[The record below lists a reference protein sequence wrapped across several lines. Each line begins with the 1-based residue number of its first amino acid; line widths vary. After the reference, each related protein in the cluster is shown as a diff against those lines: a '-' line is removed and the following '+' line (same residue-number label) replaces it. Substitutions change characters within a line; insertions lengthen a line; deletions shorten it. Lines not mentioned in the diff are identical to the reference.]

1 MATQKKKPRVK
12 IKYRQSS
19 TLLKCVI
26 LTAIVFS
33 TVALLILRNAT
44 LYEKKMYDQ
53 WRQDAAFE
61 LHRRQELK
69 DYVASHGTVED
80 IKRYAEVVLGLVD
93 PDTVYFE
100 VVPKD

>member
-1 MATQKKKPRVK
+1 MAARKPKIK
-12 IKYRQSS
+12 IKYRHSS

-26 LTAIVFS
+26 LTAIILS
-33 TVALLILRNAT
+33 TVALLILQNAIT
-44 LYEKKMYDQ
+44 QKKIEYD
-53 WRQDAAFE
+53 RLRREAAQQE
-61 LHRRQELK
+61 HRRELLESF
-69 DYVASHGTVED
+69 VVTHGTVDD

>member
-1 MATQKKKPRVK
+1 MATKKKKPRVK
-12 IKYRQSS
+12 IKYRQTS

-33 TVALLILRNAT
+33 TVALLVLRNAT
-44 LYEKKMYDQ
+44 LTEKKRYETL
-53 WRQDAAFE
+53 RKDAAFE
-61 LHRRQELK
+61 LSRRDKLQE
-69 DYVASHGTVED
+69 YVASHGTVED